1 MPYYYPLKRLKAAER
16 RRAAEGL
23 ARLRAAFIEPQV
35 PGIAPIPARTANQ
48 TLLLATWNLREFGAG
63 KAGPRSREALYYI
76 AEIISRFDLVAV
88 QEIRESLGE
97 FEQLRDILG
106 SRWQCLY
113 TDVSLGRQGNNER
126 AAFLYD
132 SSKVRFCGLAGE
144 LVLDERNLIDQ
155 SQFARTPYVCQF
167 QVGWASFSL
176 CTVHIYYGDSKADNP
191 RRVAEIGKLS
201 KLLGELTKPKNF
213 KRWGETQVR
222 PASNVILLGDFNIFA
237 NSDKTMKALESGG
250 FRVAPELQSL
260 PGSNVDKSKKYDQ
273 IAIGRYKNRIE
284 PTGRAGVFDFFEYVY
299 RKQDEALYADAMAA
313 SPGGGS
319 NGWSYCTWRT
329 YMMSDHLPLWQE
341 FRVDFADEYI
351 AELGG

>member
-1 MPYYYPLKRLKAAER
+1 M
-16 RRAAEGL
+16 
-23 ARLRAAFIEPQV
+23 
-35 PGIAPIPARTANQ
+35 
-48 TLLLATWNLREFGAG
+48 
-63 KAGPRSREALYYI
+63 
-76 AEIISRFDLVAV
+76 
-88 QEIRESLGE
+88 
-97 FEQLRDILG
+97 
-106 SRWQCLY
+106 
-113 TDVSLGRQGNNER
+113 
-126 AAFLYD
+126 
-132 SSKVRFCGLAGE
+132 
-144 LVLDERNLIDQ
+144 
-155 SQFARTPYVCQF
+155 
-167 QVGWASFSL
+167 
-176 CTVHIYYGDSKADNP
+176 HIYYGDSKADNP

-213 KRWGETQVR
+213 KRWGETRVR

-319 NGWSYCTWRT
+319 NGWSYRTWRT